1 MQANKTAFYQ
11 IMNWHTE
18 CEVVMNT
25 EQRQS
30 DVMCCWCF
38 SEGDA
43 AVWAFCLF
51 VLGKG
56 GGFLTQ
62 IRVCT
67 LATEAID
74 VPVTLT
80 KIVLVVN
87 ATFL

>member
-1 MQANKTAFYQ
+1 
-11 IMNWHTE
+11 
-18 CEVVMNT
+18 MNT

-38 SEGDA
+38 SEEDA
-43 AVWAFCLF
+43 AVWAVCFCSF
-51 VLGKG
+51 VFGKG
-56 GGFLTQ
+56 GGILTQ

-67 LATEAID
+67 LASEAID